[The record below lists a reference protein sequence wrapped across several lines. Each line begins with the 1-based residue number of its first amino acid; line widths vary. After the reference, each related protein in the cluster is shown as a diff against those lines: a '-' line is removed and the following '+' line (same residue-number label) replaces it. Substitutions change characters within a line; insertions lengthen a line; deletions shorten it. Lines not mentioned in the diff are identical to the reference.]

1 MGYHNST
8 ATIPTKGHGCWLIC
22 LPSLFRHNVLWF
34 PREWQNTAAV
44 AFSLVLTKKKK
55 NGSKIRGFSSVV
67 SFTTLTLLDEES
79 FDTMWASKRFL
90 SVARWPCALAKD
102 FGVVIDQCQK
112 SETSHCAYFLAQWII
127 DTLILQIKWHLD
139 LHHESLKFF
148 EPSFWLVLVM
158 SEFWLQ
164 VSRTRPQIPHAHT
177 RTHSRIL
184 LHVQPLHL

>member
-1 MGYHNST
+1 
-8 ATIPTKGHGCWLIC
+8 
-22 LPSLFRHNVLWF
+22 
-34 PREWQNTAAV
+34 
-44 AFSLVLTKKKK
+44 
-55 NGSKIRGFSSVV
+55 
-67 SFTTLTLLDEES
+67 
-79 FDTMWASKRFL
+79 MWASKRFL
-90 SVARWPCALAKD
+90 SAGRWQCALAKD

-139 LHHESLKFF
+139 LHNESLKFF

-177 RTHSRIL
+177 LTNTTTCTAITLINQFISFLIL
-184 LHVQPLHL
+184 CFIIRYTTPIGFLFNNTKQNMMRLFFIFTILVSTANYHCTLEGWYVFKSGWWSLKCVL